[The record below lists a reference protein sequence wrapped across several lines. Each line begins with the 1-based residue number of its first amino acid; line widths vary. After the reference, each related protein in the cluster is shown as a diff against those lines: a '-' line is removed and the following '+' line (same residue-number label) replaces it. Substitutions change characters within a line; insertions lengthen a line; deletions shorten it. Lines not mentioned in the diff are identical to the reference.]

1 MQTTTLTA
9 PDIECGGCAVAI
21 QKALGKIAGV
31 SETAVDIDT
40 KRVTVS
46 HNTDV
51 TRETL
56 TAALGRAGF
65 PVAD

>member
-9 PDIECGGCAVAI
+9 PDIECGGCAAAI

-31 SETAVDIDT
+31 TDTTVDIET
-40 KRVTVS
+40 KRVTIS
-46 HNTDV
+46 HNAEV

-56 TAALGRAGF
+56 AAALDRAGF
-65 PVAD
+65 PVGE